1 VTRVKILEFCVVT
14 PCSLRPYSHGTTQK
28 KLKGYASHQT
38 VAWETPPM
46 QFNGSPPVAP
56 SENRH

>member
-1 VTRVKILEFCVVT
+1 MLNMHQQEKRENSTFKGGIRIFVLYQPSSYV
-14 PCSLRPYSHGTTQK
+14 RPYSHGTTQK

-46 QFNGSPPVAP
+46 
-56 SENRH
+56 

>member
-1 VTRVKILEFCVVT
+1 MFVARVGLN
-14 PCSLRPYSHGTTQK
+14 LRPYSHGATQK

-46 QFNGSPPVAP
+46 
-56 SENRH
+56 